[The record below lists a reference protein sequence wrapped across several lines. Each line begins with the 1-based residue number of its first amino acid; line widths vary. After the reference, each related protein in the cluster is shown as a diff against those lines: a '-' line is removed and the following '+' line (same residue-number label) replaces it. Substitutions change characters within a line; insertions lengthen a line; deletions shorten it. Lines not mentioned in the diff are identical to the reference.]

1 MPTITALIAHAPEP
15 QVRALLARVFTEGGW
30 RVTEGAGTL
39 VVERGSRGKTLLL
52 GGAAGE
58 DFYLRQTLT
67 LEPGEHDGGPTTAI
81 TYPTSSAAITR
92 GGPYGADR
100 EMRLHDEFS
109 QRITTA
115 LREAGVVAGL
125 A

>member
-15 QVRALLARVFTEGGW
+15 QVRALLTRVFTDGGW
-30 RVTEGAGTL
+30 RVTNSDSTL
-39 VVERGSRGKTLLL
+39 VVERGSRGKTLLF

-58 DFYLRQTLT
+58 DFYLRHTLT
-67 LEPGEHDGGPTTAI
+67 LEPSEYEGTPTTAI

-100 EMRLHDEFS
+100 EMRLHDGYS
-109 QRITTA
+109 QRILTA
-115 LREAGVVAGL
+115 LREAGVAVGHA
-125 A
+125 